1 MGCVRLLNPV
11 TLPTIV
17 SWLTFSSL
25 LSMMALGVTL
35 LYRTTKVANIA
46 HASLVTSGAYVAYAA
61 VVMLH
66 PNPYLGAPLAF
77 AIVGGLGLLLYY
89 GVLEPMRRRHSPT
102 VMLMVATLAF
112 DIVLFGVLNIVA
124 DYLASTYFVPSRNIL
139 MSSTDFT
146 FLGQP
151 VIFFVAVG
159 ILSLCSAVH
168 YFLLYFTTLGMALRA
183 SMENS
188 GLAQAIGVNVTLM
201 LAISWFAAG
210 GLAGVSG
217 ALLPMWTL
225 GNPTTGTVLLA
236 SMFCA
241 RIVAGL
247 DEIYG
252 AVLGG
257 FLLGF
262 VVVVGSSVVA
272 SGIGA
277 CIAVYEP
284 AIPLVVLSATL
295 ILAPKGLAGFLA
307 RKRK

>member
-1 MGCVRLLNPV
+1 MGCVGLLNPV
-11 TLPTIV
+11 TLPTII
-17 SWLTFSSL
+17 SWLTYSSL

-35 LYRTTKVANIA
+35 LYRTTKVANFA
-46 HASLVTSGAYVAYAA
+46 HASLVTSGAYVAYSI
-61 VVMLH
+61 VVVLH
-66 PNPYLGAPLAF
+66 PNPYLGVPLAF
-77 AIVGGLGLLLYY
+77 ALVGGLGLLLFY

-112 DIVLFGVLNIVA
+112 DIVLFGVLNILA

-139 MSSTDFT
+139 LSSSDFT
-146 FLGQP
+146 FMGQP
-151 VIFFVAVG
+151 GIFFVAVG
-159 ILSLCSAVH
+159 VLSLCSVVL
-168 YFLLYFTTLGMALRA
+168 YFLLNFTTLGIALRA

-188 GLAQAIGVNVTLM
+188 SLAQAIGVNVTLM

-225 GNPTTGTVLLA
+225 VNPNTGTVLLA

-241 RIVAGL
+241 SIVGGL

-262 VVVVGSSVVA
+262 VDVVGTSILASS
-272 SGIGA
+272 IGA
-277 CIAVYEP
+277 WIAFYEP
-284 AIPLVVLSATL
+284 AVPLVVLAATL
-295 ILAPKGLAGFLA
+295 ILAPKGLAGFLSRR
-307 RKRK
+307 RK

>member
-1 MGCVRLLNPV
+1 VNPV
-11 TLPTIV
+11 TLPTII
-17 SWLTFSSL
+17 SWLTYSSL

-35 LYRTTKVANIA
+35 LYRTTKVANFA
-46 HASLVTSGAYVAYAA
+46 HASLVTSGAYVAYS
-61 VVMLH
+61 VVVVLH
-66 PNPYLGAPLAF
+66 PNPYLGVPLAF
-77 AIVGGLGLLLYY
+77 VIVGGLGLLLFY

-112 DIVLFGVLNIVA
+112 DIVLFGVLNIIA
-124 DYLASTYFVPSRNIL
+124 DYLASAYFVPSRNIL
-139 MSSTDFT
+139 LSASDFT
-146 FLGQP
+146 FAGQP
-151 VIFFVAVG
+151 GIFFVAVG
-159 ILSLCSAVH
+159 ILSLCSVVL
-168 YFLLYFTTLGMALRA
+168 YLLLNFTTLGIALRA

-217 ALLPMWTL
+217 ALLPMWTQV
-225 GNPTTGTVLLA
+225 NPNTGTVLLA
-236 SMFCA
+236 SIFCA
-241 RIVAGL
+241 SIVGGL

-262 VVVVGSSVVA
+262 VDVVGTSVLASSV
-272 SGIGA
+272 GA
-277 CIAVYEP
+277 WIAFYEP
-284 AIPLVVLSATL
+284 AVPLVVLSATL

-307 RKRK
+307 RRRK

>member
-1 MGCVRLLNPV
+1 MGCVGLLNPV
-11 TLPTIV
+11 TLPTII
-17 SWLTFSSL
+17 SWLTYSSL

-35 LYRTTKVANIA
+35 LYRTTKVANFA
-46 HASLVTSGAYVAYAA
+46 HASLVTSGAYVAYSI
-61 VVMLH
+61 VVVLH
-66 PNPYLGAPLAF
+66 PSPYLGVPLAF
-77 AIVGGLGLLLYY
+77 ALVGGLGLLLFY

-112 DIVLFGVLNIVA
+112 DIVLFGVLNILA

-139 MSSTDFT
+139 LSSSDFT
-146 FLGQP
+146 FMGQP
-151 VIFFVAVG
+151 GIFFVAVG
-159 ILSLCSAVH
+159 VLSLCSVVL
-168 YFLLYFTTLGMALRA
+168 YFLLNFTTLGIALRA

-188 GLAQAIGVNVTLM
+188 SLAQAIGVNVTLM

-225 GNPTTGTVLLA
+225 VNPNTGTVLLA

-241 RIVAGL
+241 SIVGGL

-262 VVVVGSSVVA
+262 VDVVGTSILASS
-272 SGIGA
+272 IGA
-277 CIAVYEP
+277 WIAFYEP
-284 AIPLVVLSATL
+284 AVPLVVLAATL
-295 ILAPKGLAGFLA
+295 ILAPKGLAGFLSRR
-307 RKRK
+307 RK

>member
-1 MGCVRLLNPV
+1 LGCVGLLNPV
-11 TLPTIV
+11 ALPTII
-17 SWLTFSSL
+17 SWLTYSSL

-35 LYRTTKVANIA
+35 LYRTTKVANFA
-46 HASLVTSGAYVAYAA
+46 HASLVTSGAYVAYSI
-61 VVMLH
+61 VVVLH
-66 PNPYLGAPLAF
+66 PNPYLGVPLAF
-77 AIVGGLGLLLYY
+77 AVVGGLGLLLFY

-112 DIVLFGVLNIVA
+112 DIVLFGVLNILA

-139 MSSTDFT
+139 LSSSDFT
-146 FLGQP
+146 FMGQP
-151 VIFFVAVG
+151 GIFFVAVG
-159 ILSLCSAVH
+159 VLSLCSVVL
-168 YFLLYFTTLGMALRA
+168 YFLLNFTTLGIALRA

-188 GLAQAIGVNVTLM
+188 SLAQAIGVNVTLM

-225 GNPTTGTVLLA
+225 VNPNTGTVLLA

-241 RIVAGL
+241 SIVGGL

-262 VVVVGSSVVA
+262 VDVVGTSVLASS
-272 SGIGA
+272 IGA
-277 CIAVYEP
+277 WIAFYEP
-284 AIPLVVLSATL
+284 AVPLVVLAATL
-295 ILAPKGLAGFLA
+295 ILAPKGLAGFLSRR
-307 RKRK
+307 RK

>member
-1 MGCVRLLNPV
+1 
-11 TLPTIV
+11 
-17 SWLTFSSL
+17 
-25 LSMMALGVTL
+25 MMALGVTL
-35 LYRTTKVANIA
+35 LYRTTKVANFA
-46 HASLVTSGAYVAYAA
+46 HASLVTSGAYVAYSF
-61 VVMLH
+61 VVVAH

-77 AIVGGLGLLLYY
+77 VLVGGLGLLLFYA
-89 GVLEPMRRRHSPT
+89 VLEPMRRRHSST

-124 DYLASTYFVPSRNIL
+124 DYLASAYLVPSRNIL
-139 MSSTDFT
+139 LSSTDFT
-146 FLGQP
+146 FMGQP
-151 VIFFVAVG
+151 GIFFVAVG
-159 ILSLCSAVH
+159 ILSLCSVVL
-168 YFLLYFTTLGMALRA
+168 YLLLNFTTLGIALRA

-188 GLAQAIGVNVTLM
+188 SLAQAIGVNVTLM

-210 GLAGVSG
+210 GLAGASG

-225 GNPTTGTVLLA
+225 VNPNTGTVLLA

-241 RIVAGL
+241 SIVGGL

-262 VVVVGSSVVA
+262 VDVVGTSLLA

-277 CIAVYEP
+277 WIAFYEP
-284 AIPLVVLSATL
+284 AVPLVVLCATL
-295 ILAPKGLAGFLA
+295 IVAPKGLAGFLSRR
-307 RKRK
+307 RK

>member
-1 MGCVRLLNPV
+1 VNPV
-11 TLPTIV
+11 TLPTII
-17 SWLTFSSL
+17 SWLTYSSL

-35 LYRTTKVANIA
+35 LYRTTKVANFA
-46 HASLVTSGAYVAYAA
+46 HASLVTSGAYVAYSI
-61 VVMLH
+61 VVVLH
-66 PNPYLGAPLAF
+66 PNPYLGVPLAF
-77 AIVGGLGLLLYY
+77 AIVGGLGLLLFY
-89 GVLEPMRRRHSPT
+89 GVLEPMRRRHSTT

-112 DIVLFGVLNIVA
+112 DIVLFGILNILA

-139 MSSTDFT
+139 MSASDFT
-146 FLGQP
+146 FAGQP
-151 VIFFVAVG
+151 GIFFVAVG
-159 ILSLCSAVH
+159 ILSLCSVVL
-168 YFLLYFTTLGMALRA
+168 YFLLNFTTLGMALRA

-188 GLAQAIGVNVTLM
+188 SLAQAIGVNVTLM

-217 ALLPMWTL
+217 ALLPMWTQV
-225 GNPTTGTVLLA
+225 NPNTGTVLLA

-241 RIVAGL
+241 SIVGGL

-262 VVVVGSSVVA
+262 VDVVGTSVLASS
-272 SGIGA
+272 IGA
-277 CIAVYEP
+277 WIAFYEP
-284 AIPLVVLSATL
+284 AVPLVVLAATL

-307 RKRK
+307 RRRK